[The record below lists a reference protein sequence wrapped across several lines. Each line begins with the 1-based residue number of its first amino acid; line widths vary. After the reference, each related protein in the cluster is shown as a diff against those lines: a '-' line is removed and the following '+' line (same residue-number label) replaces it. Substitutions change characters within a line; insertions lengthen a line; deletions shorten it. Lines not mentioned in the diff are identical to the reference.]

1 MKKSIKFI
9 LPSLALV
16 LTLLFTLIPT
26 KTEAKGFGNEVTSGE
41 CQSTGGTTGGIRAV
55 TTTLYIFWIPVQ
67 SSTVYVNC

>member
-1 MKKSIKFI
+1 MKKSFKLF
-9 LPSLALV
+9 LPSLALILTMFFV
-16 LTLLFTLIPT
+16 LLPS
-26 KTEAKGFGNEVTSGE
+26 KTEAKSFGNEVENGP